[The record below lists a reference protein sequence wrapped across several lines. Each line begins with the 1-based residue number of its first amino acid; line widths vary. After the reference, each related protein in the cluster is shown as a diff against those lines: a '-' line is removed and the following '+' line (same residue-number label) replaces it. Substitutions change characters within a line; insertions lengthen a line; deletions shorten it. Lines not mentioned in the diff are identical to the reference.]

1 MQPESFE
8 VGRQLGYD
16 GVEHLVDHVERYCE
30 CEHNRIEL
38 TNQARITALRAE
50 IALCLEKE
58 QQLKKALDQ
67 APPSG
72 DLRTRCRRTLYY
84 WADTAILTVAAFFF
98 SLLAFDP
105 IVSGGKATCTGLA
118 SR

>member
-1 MQPESFE
+1 MQPENFE

-30 CEHNRIEL
+30 CERNRIEL

-50 IALCLEKE
+50 IALDLEKE
-58 QQLKKALDQ
+58 GELKKAIEQ
-67 APPSG
+67 APTLG
-72 DLRTRCRRTLYY
+72 RTRRRNALYY
-84 WADTAILTVAAFFF
+84 WTVTAILTIAAFFF

-105 IVSGGKATCTGLA
+105 Y
-118 SR
+118 